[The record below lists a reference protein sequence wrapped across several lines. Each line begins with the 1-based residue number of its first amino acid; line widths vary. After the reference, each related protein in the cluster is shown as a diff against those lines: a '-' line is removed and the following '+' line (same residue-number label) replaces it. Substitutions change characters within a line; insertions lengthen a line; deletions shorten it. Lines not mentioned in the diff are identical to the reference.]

1 MKIVFMGTP
10 QFAVPILEEISKQ
23 HQLVLIVTQPDQYNS
38 RRKEIVFSPVK
49 QWAVD
54 NNYPVFQPLKIKKDY
69 QKILDLEVDLIIT
82 AAYGQIVGE
91 EVLNHPQYKAINIHG
106 SLLPKYRGGAPIQRA
121 LMNGEKQTGITI
133 MYMAKKMDAGDILK
147 MQAIDIL
154 DSDNQDTLFT
164 KLSDLA
170 ASMINEVIFAL
181 ERQTIV
187 AIAQNEAE
195 VTYAYNLSK
204 KDEEINFNVTAR
216 QVFNQIRGLSSN
228 PGGYFVIDNQIIKV
242 YNSIVSS
249 RTHAGEAGQIIAID
263 KNSFDISC
271 AEGTSVS
278 ILELQLPSKS
288 RMMARDFVNGQGRK
302 MLQINKK
309 IGEQL

>member
-38 RRKEIVFSPVK
+38 RRKEIIFSPVK

-54 NNYPVFQPLKIKKDY
+54 NKHPVFQPLKIRKDY

-154 DSDNQDTLFT
+154 ASDNQDTLFT

-181 ERQTIV
+181 ERQTIF

-249 RTHAGEAGQIIAID
+249 RTHASEAGRIIAID